1 MDCGAWWVTVHGI
14 AKSWTRL
21 NDFQFTCRLCDLRK
35 ITYLLWASLFIS
47 FSVYVNSSTLNE
59 ITLYSV
65 VYFCV
70 SSYLRIKN
78 YTSVNFLENLLQISL
93 FSVDK
98 MGILLFTIDIHIT
111 YFKLAIQ
118 NYEVV
123 IVHSLSCVGL
133 FATPWTVA
141 LQAPLPSTVSWS
153 SLKFMPFELV
163 MLMIWILY
171 TFLFL
176 ILKDKCWSI
185 KFLVVILLEIRYGLW
200 TSEIIKS

>member
-1 MDCGAWWVTVHGI
+1 MDCGAWWATVHGI

-21 NDFQFTCRLCDLRK
+21 SNFQFTCRLCDFRK

-98 MGILLFTIDIHIT
+98 MGILLFTTDIHIT

-123 IVHSLSCVGL
+123 VIILSLSRVGL

-141 LQAPLPSTVSWS
+141 LQASLSITSSRSLLRLMSIESVVPSNH
-153 SLKFMPFELV
+153 
-163 MLMIWILY
+163 LM
-171 TFLFL
+171 
-176 ILKDKCWSI
+176 S
-185 KFLVVILLEIRYGLW
+185 
-200 TSEIIKS
+200 

>member
-1 MDCGAWWVTVHGI
+1 M
-14 AKSWTRL
+14 
-21 NDFQFTCRLCDLRK
+21 
-35 ITYLLWASLFIS
+35 
-47 FSVYVNSSTLNE
+47 NSSTLNE

-98 MGILLFTIDIHIT
+98 MGILLFTTDIHIT

-123 IVHSLSCVGL
+123 VIILSLSRVGL

-141 LQAPLPSTVSWS
+141 LQAPLPSTVS
-153 SLKFMPFELV
+153 
-163 MLMIWILY
+163 
-171 TFLFL
+171 
-176 ILKDKCWSI
+176 
-185 KFLVVILLEIRYGLW
+185 
-200 TSEIIKS
+200 

>member
-1 MDCGAWWVTVHGI
+1 M
-14 AKSWTRL
+14 
-21 NDFQFTCRLCDLRK
+21 
-35 ITYLLWASLFIS
+35 
-47 FSVYVNSSTLNE
+47 NSSTLNE

-98 MGILLFTIDIHIT
+98 MGILLFTTDIHIT

-123 IVHSLSCVGL
+123 VIILSLSHVGL

-141 LQAPLPSTVSWS
+141 LQAPLPSTVS
-153 SLKFMPFELV
+153 
-163 MLMIWILY
+163 
-171 TFLFL
+171 
-176 ILKDKCWSI
+176 
-185 KFLVVILLEIRYGLW
+185 
-200 TSEIIKS
+200 